1 MTNLESILR
10 LDRELITLEQLEE
23 LELNALV
30 EGTQDN
36 GLSSNNPHYGKHWY
50 TVYLNE
56 TFLSASDDDINEI
69 QVYTE

>member
-1 MTNLESILR
+1 MTNLQNILN
-10 LDRELITLEQLEE
+10 LDGELITLEQLEE
-23 LELNALV
+23 LELNEMV

-36 GLSSNNPHYGKHWY
+36 GLSGNNPHYNKHWY

-56 TFLSASDDDINEI
+56 TFLSASDDDIKEI